1 MKRVYHQPLKDFPH
15 TLGQAAV
22 ALAVALGQT
31 NSGEISR
38 GLNLPRRSVQRV
50 LAMLV
55 RLGLV
60 ELREQFSRTGRQG
73 VWVAVQPDLW
83 RWVVLVPA
91 TQILARRG
99 FSTLRLAKMA
109 RR

>member
-1 MKRVYHQPLKDFPH
+1 MAVGAKVAL
-15 TLGQAAV
+15 AV

-31 NSGEISR
+31 NSGDIADV
-38 GLNLPRRSVQRV
+38 LNLPRRSVQRV
-50 LAMLV
+50 LAMMV

-60 ELREQFSRTGRQG
+60 ELREQFSRTGRRG
-73 VWVAVQPDLW
+73 VWVAIQPDLW

-99 FSTLRLAKMA
+99 FDTRSLAKMA
-109 RR
+109 SR